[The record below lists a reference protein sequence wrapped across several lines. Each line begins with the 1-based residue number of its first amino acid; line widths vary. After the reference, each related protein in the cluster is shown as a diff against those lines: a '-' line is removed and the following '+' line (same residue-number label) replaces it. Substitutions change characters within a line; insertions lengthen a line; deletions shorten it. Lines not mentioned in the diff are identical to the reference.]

1 MAERRMFTTKITDS
15 DAFTALPPTTQA
27 LYFHLCMNAD
37 DDGFNNKIRQA
48 MFNAHADQNDF
59 NLLVQYRFIIPFD
72 NKGIIVIK
80 HWRLHNI
87 IRSDRYHETEY
98 VEEKAKLIL
107 KDNGVYTDA
116 NTHIGIPSDNQVTT
130 KRQPSDNQMETE
142 VRLGKV
148 SIGNNNNIYSA
159 NFESFWSAYP
169 RKKEKQ
175 RAYKC
180 FNARIKDGF
189 SEVELTQA
197 AKKYAEECRKE
208 HREDKYIKLPATF
221 LSANTPF
228 VDYLGTQKITPV
240 DGPLEYQIGDYNTHP
255 QVPPF
260 YGFPEEW
267 FENGQPIRERFKA
280 IRQPRN
286 FDIGVTDETI
296 YSPDDLWRE
305 FELRKR
311 GFENEQFGFDE
322 CS

>member
-98 VEEKAKLIL
+98 VEEKARLIL
-107 KDNGVYTDA
+107 KDNGVYTDSK
-116 NTHIGIPSDNQVTT
+116 TPIGIPSDNQVAT
-130 KRQPSDNQMETE
+130 KRQPNDNQMETE
-142 VRLGKV
+142 VSIGKV
-148 SIGNNNNIYSA
+148 SIGNNIYSA
-159 NFESFWSAYP
+159 NFETFWSAYP

-197 AKKYAEECRKE
+197 AKKYAEECLKE

-228 VDYLGTQKITPV
+228 MDYLGEQKSTPV
-240 DGPLEYQIGDYNTHP
+240 NGPLDYEIDNSDTHP
-255 QVPPF
+255 QIPPY
-260 YGFPEEW
+260 YGFPKEW
-267 FENGQPIRERFKA
+267 FDGTAPVRERFKPLKQVHNYS
-280 IRQPRN
+280 IGITD
-286 FDIGVTDETI
+286 DIVYSADE
-296 YSPDDLWRE
+296 LWE
-305 FELRKR
+305 KYNLRKAAY
-311 GFENEQFGFDE
+311 ENGYE
-322 CS
+322 